1 MDESLDPLGSLSE
14 AAVGQHEMYT
24 SWVAAGFT
32 EHQAF
37 ELLKVVVGK
46 IVEGAHEC

>member
-1 MDESLDPLGSLSE
+1 MDDFDESLGSLSE

-32 EHQAF
+32 EDQAF
-37 ELLKVVVGK
+37 ELLKVVVAK
-46 IVEGAHEC
+46 IIEGAS